1 MLPFSAY
8 FIFLSGRVVA
18 KRVQNDKWIGDDLV
32 TEVNNTANPLKVAGR
47 CHSNFAENIPLAL
60 LLATVVELNGG
71 DRRVLNG
78 SLGALFFLRI
88 LHVELGLRGPDN
100 NSIGRILGYF
110 GTQTFIAGMAGYAA
124 YLVKG
129 YWGY

>member
-8 FIFLSGRVVA
+8 FIFLGGRVVA
-18 KRVQNDKWIGDDLV
+18 NRVQNDKWIGDDLAV
-32 TEVNNTANPLKVAGR
+32 TEEKNTANPLKVAGR
-47 CHSNFAENIPLAL
+47 CHSNFAENVPLAL

-71 DRRVLNG
+71 NRRVLSG
-78 SLGALFFLRI
+78 SLGTLFFLRI

-100 NSIGRILGYF
+100 KSIGRILGYF

-129 YWGY
+129 Y